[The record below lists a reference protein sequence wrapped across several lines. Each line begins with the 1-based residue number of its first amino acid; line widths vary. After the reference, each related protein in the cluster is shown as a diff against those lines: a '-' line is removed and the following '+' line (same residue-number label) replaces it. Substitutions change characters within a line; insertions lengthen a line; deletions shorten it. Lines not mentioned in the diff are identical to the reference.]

1 MSGAAVQ
8 LLVPAGMRIGAAL
21 GAALVMIVLVE
32 ARRGRLGALNSSSL
46 YLRWRTWALATPLF
60 LAAVAWPLACV
71 LFVVALAAQGVR
83 EFSGLVRLTGWSRRI
98 LLLAAVTTP
107 VVAAVS
113 FASWRA
119 LPPLLLLLATLPPL
133 LAQDCEKGAT
143 RLAFT
148 GLGFAYIPWLLT
160 YVWLLREHTIG
171 GAGVLLALG
180 VAIAASDVG
189 AFVVGS
195 AVRSAKLAPRLSPN
209 KTVAGVA
216 GNALGAFAGLGLMH
230 FAKPVAL
237 PDGLYYG
244 LAAAVIAG
252 CVWGDLLESLLKR
265 QFGAKDAGTW
275 LPGFGGLL
283 DRIDSLLVVAPLAYT
298 AQVLGAKWLQVAP

>member
-1 MSGAAVQ
+1 MTGSALELLGPAAF
-8 LLVPAGMRIGAAL
+8 RIGAAL
-21 GAALVMIVLVE
+21 GVALLAIVAVE
-32 ARRGRLGALNSSSL
+32 ARRGRLRELGQATL
-46 YLRWRTWALATPLF
+46 YLRWRTWALAAPLF
-60 LAAVAWPLACV
+60 LAAVVWPAACV
-71 LFVVALAAQGVR
+71 VFVIALAVQGVR
-83 EFSGLVRLTGWSRRI
+83 EFSGLVRLSGWSRRF
-98 LLLAAVTTP
+98 LLIAAVTTP
-107 VVAAVS
+107 IVAVVS
-113 FASWRA
+113 FVSWRA
-119 LPPLLLLLATLPPL
+119 IPPLLLLVATLPPL

-148 GLGFAYIPWLLT
+148 SLGFAYLPWLLT
-160 YVWLLREHTIG
+160 YVWLLREHTVG

-195 AVRSAKLAPRLSPN
+195 SIRSAKLAPRLSPN

-216 GNALGAFAGLGLMH
+216 GNALGALLGLLLMS
-230 FAKPVAL
+230 FAKPATVPAT
-237 PDGLYYG
+237 LYYG
-244 LAAAVIAG
+244 LAVVVVGG

-265 QFGAKDAGTW
+265 QFGAKDADTW

-298 AQVLGAKWLQVAP
+298 VQILGAKMLQMAR

>member
-1 MSGAAVQ
+1 MSGLD
-8 LLVPAGMRIGAAL
+8 LLVPGALRVGAAL
-21 GAALVMIVLVE
+21 AGALLLIVAVE
-32 ARRGRLGALNSSSL
+32 ARRSRLPHLRTSTL
-46 YLRWRTWALATPLF
+46 FIRWRTWALAAPLF
-60 LAAVAWPLACV
+60 LAAVVEPVACV
-71 LFVVALAAQGVR
+71 LFVIALAVQGVR
-83 EFSGLVRLTGWSRRI
+83 EFSGLVGLGGWSRR
-98 LLLAAVTTP
+98 LLLIAAITTP
-107 VVAAVS
+107 LIAVFS

-119 LPPLLLLLATLPPL
+119 IPPLLLLVATLPPL
-133 LAQDCEKGAT
+133 FAQDCEKGAT

-160 YVWLLREHTIG
+160 YVWLLREHTVG

-180 VAIAASDVG
+180 VAVAASDVG
-189 AFVVGS
+189 AFVVGN
-195 AVRSAKLAPRLSPN
+195 AVRSTKLAPRLSPN

-216 GNALGAFAGLGLMH
+216 GNAVGAAAGLALMH
-230 FAKPVAL
+230 FAKPAAV

-244 LAAAVIAG
+244 LAIVVVAG

-298 AQVLGAKWLQVAP
+298 VQVLGAKWLAVAR

>member
-1 MSGAAVQ
+1 MTGNAVELLAPAA
-8 LLVPAGMRIGAAL
+8 MRIGAAL
-21 GAALVMIVLVE
+21 AVALVAITVVE
-32 ARRGRLGALNSSSL
+32 GRRGRLRDLGASTLF
-46 YLRWRTWALATPLF
+46 LRWRTWALAAPLF
-60 LAAVAWPLACV
+60 LAAVTWPAACLV
-71 LFVVALAAQGVR
+71 FVIALAVQGVR
-83 EFSGLVRLTGWSRRI
+83 EFSGLVRLSGWSRRF
-98 LLLAAVTTP
+98 LLVAAATTP
-107 VVAAVS
+107 IIAVVS

-119 LPPLLLLLATLPPL
+119 IPPLLLLVATLPPL

-160 YVWLLREHTIG
+160 YVWLLREHTSG

-195 AVRSAKLAPRLSPN
+195 SLKSAKLAPRLSPN

-216 GNALGAFAGLGLMH
+216 GNALGALLGLALMS
-230 FAKPVAL
+230 FARPPAV
-237 PDGLYYG
+237 PIWLYYG
-244 LAAAVIAG
+244 LAVVVVAG

-265 QFGAKDAGTW
+265 QFGAKDAGDW

-298 AQVLGAKWLQVAP
+298 VQILAAKWLQVAR

>member
-1 MSGAAVQ
+1 MTGSSIELLAPAA
-8 LLVPAGMRIGAAL
+8 LRIGAAL
-21 GAALVMIVLVE
+21 SVALVAIVAVE
-32 ARRGRLGALNSSSL
+32 ARRRRLGQLATSTL
-46 YLRWRTWALATPLF
+46 YLRWRTWALAAPLF
-60 LAAVAWPLACV
+60 VAAVVWPAACV
-71 LFVVALAAQGVR
+71 AFVIALAVQGVR
-83 EFSGLVRLTGWSRRI
+83 EFSGLVRLSGWSRRF
-98 LLLAAVTTP
+98 LLIAAVTTP
-107 VVAAVS
+107 IVAVVS

-119 LPPLLLLLATLPPL
+119 IPPLLLLVATLPPL

-160 YVWLLREHTIG
+160 YVWLLREHTVG

-195 AVRSAKLAPRLSPN
+195 SIRSAKLAPRLSPN
-209 KTVAGVA
+209 KTVGGVA
-216 GNALGAFAGLGLMH
+216 GNAIGALLGLALMS
-230 FAKPVAL
+230 FAKPPTV
-237 PDGLYYG
+237 PNGLYYG
-244 LAAAVIAG
+244 LVFVVVAG

-298 AQVLGAKWLQVAP
+298 VQILGVKWLQVAP

>member
-1 MSGAAVQ
+1 MSGTD
-8 LLVPAGMRIGAAL
+8 LLVSGGVRVGVALIGAL
-21 GAALVMIVLVE
+21 VLIGAVE
-32 ARRGRLGALNSSSL
+32 LRRGGLRRLPASTLFI
-46 YLRWRTWALATPLF
+46 RWRTWALAAPLF
-60 LAAVAWPLACV
+60 LAAVAEPVACV
-71 LFVVALAAQGVR
+71 LFVIALAVQGVR
-83 EFSGLVRLTGWSRRI
+83 EFSGLVGLGGWSRR
-98 LLLAAVTTP
+98 LLLIAAITTP
-107 VVAAVS
+107 LIAVFS

-119 LPPLLLLLATLPPL
+119 IPPLLLLVATLPPL
-133 LAQDCEKGAT
+133 FAQDCEKGAT

-160 YVWLLREHTIG
+160 YVWLLREHTFG
-171 GAGVLLALG
+171 GPGVLLALG
-180 VAIAASDVG
+180 VSVAASDVG

-195 AVRSAKLAPRLSPN
+195 AIRGAKLAPRLSPN

-216 GNALGAFAGLGLMH
+216 GNAVGAVAGLALMH
-230 FAKPVAL
+230 VAKPAVMPDAL
-237 PDGLYYG
+237 YFG
-244 LAAAVIAG
+244 LAVVVVAG

-298 AQVLGAKWLQVAP
+298 VQILGAKWLAVT

>member
-1 MSGAAVQ
+1 MNAAATE
-8 LLVPAGMRIGAAL
+8 LLVPAAGRLAAAL
-21 GAALVMIVLVE
+21 SVGLVAIVAVE
-32 ARRGRLGALNSSSL
+32 GRRRRLHELATSSL
-46 YLRWRTWALATPLF
+46 YLRWRTWALAAPLF
-60 LAAVAWPLACV
+60 LAAVVWPVACV
-71 LFVVALAAQGVR
+71 AFVVALSVQGVR
-83 EFSGLVRLTGWSRRI
+83 EFSGLVRLSGWPRRF
-98 LLLAAVTTP
+98 LLAAAVTTP
-107 VVAAVS
+107 VIAVVS

-119 LPPLLLLLATLPPL
+119 IPPLLLLVATLPPL
-133 LAQDCEKGAT
+133 FTQDCEKGAT

-160 YVWLLREHTIG
+160 YVWLLREHTLG

-180 VAIAASDVG
+180 VSIAASDVG

-195 AVRSAKLAPRLSPN
+195 TVRSAKLAPRLSPN
-209 KTVAGVA
+209 KTLAGVA
-216 GNALGAFAGLGLMH
+216 GNAVGAVVGLALMH
-230 FAKPVAL
+230 FAKPAML
-237 PDGLYYG
+237 PDGLYYA
-244 LAAAVIAG
+244 LAVAVVAG

-298 AQVLGAKWLQVAP
+298 VQILGAKWLAVAP